1 MEIKNLNVP
10 YEMAKNYSSKEIRVE
25 MDFDTSRWSR
35 RMQNIVVDAIDTGV
49 ANCGYDTAW
58 WVENLLKHYGL
69 GTVNNGGSWRNGELP
84 LTMIKPDKI
93 DEAVSYV
100 AAMLR
105 LKPRES
111 YGGYYR
117 HNNTHWLE
125 TLDKNGIKTPEENA
139 KLNYN
144 EMGITDIPI
153 PDDFSKANRDKF
165 TRDYLKPQEE
175 QEQIKRA
182 ELINLIRSGSLLSI
196 SYIIKN

>member
-1 MEIKNLNVP
+1 MKIENLNVP

-35 RMQNIVVDAIDTGV
+35 RMQNIVVKAVDTGI

-58 WVENLLKHYGL
+58 WVENLLKHYDL
-69 GTVNNGGSWRNGELP
+69 NTVNNGGGWRHDLP
-84 LTMIKPDKI
+84 IYLIKPEKV

-105 LKPRES
+105 MKPKEN

-117 HNNTHWLE
+117 HNSQHWLE
-125 TLDKNGIKTPEENA
+125 KLDKNGVKTEKENA
-139 KLNYN
+139 PLGWDKQ
-144 EMGITDIPI
+144 GVTTIPI
-153 PDDFSKANRDKF
+153 PEDFSNADKDKF
-165 TRDYLKPQEE
+165 TMDYLKPQEE
-175 QEQIKRA
+175 QEALKRA
-182 ELINLIRSGSLLSI
+182 ELINSIRSGSLLSI